1 MKTTA
6 RDGSESHPYQ
16 SRSYRDVI
24 GRRALPHDPPL
35 SLDPAQEIFFITI
48 CCKQRRTNQL
58 CYSEVASIL
67 FEAARFYERE
77 QKWFVHVMVLMPD
90 HVHFL
95 VNFGLD
101 ATMTDLPLAGSDSH
115 RGAQEF
121 SGSAISSIIAYV
133 ETKVGA
139 KKAIIFCRILFVQE
153 WSVTRKIGPL
163 SCLQNGKDCLR

>member
-1 MKTTA
+1 MKTNSW
-6 RDGSESHPYQ
+6 DGSESHP
-16 SRSYRDVI
+16 YRDVI

-90 HVHFL
+90 HLHFL

-101 ATMTDLPLAGSDSH
+101 A
-115 RGAQEF
+115 R
-121 SGSAISSIIAYV
+121 
-133 ETKVGA
+133 
-139 KKAIIFCRILFVQE
+139 
-153 WSVTRKIGPL
+153 
-163 SCLQNGKDCLR
+163 